1 MSHEPMHK
9 IIRLKRYEQPPEGYF
24 DGFLSEFHRRQRAEL
39 LRPSL
44 YGLFK
49 ERFVL
54 FLEELRVP
62 AMGFAGAAAVASIA
76 CVVIVRLTPA
86 STGPTIQQV
95 SYSTATAPLFIGAP
109 RQQVSFPS
117 STSSNQ
123 GIPPVTG
130 NILFQGRPGTPT
142 GIPDQ
147 NPGPSR

>member
-24 DGFLSEFHRRQRAEL
+24 DGFLREFHRRQRAEL

-95 SYSTATAPLFIGAP
+95 SYSTATSPLFIGAP

-117 STSSNQ
+117 STTPTQ
-123 GIPPVTG
+123 GILPVTG
-130 NILFQGRPGTPT
+130 NLLLPGRAENPA
-142 GIPDQ
+142 GIPEQ
-147 NPGPSR
+147 NPGPAR

>member
-24 DGFLSEFHRRQRAEL
+24 DGFLREFHRRQRAEL

-62 AMGFAGAAAVASIA
+62 AMGFAGAAAVATIA
-76 CVVIVRLTPA
+76 CAVIVRLTPA
-86 STGPTIQQV
+86 SSGPTIQQV
-95 SYSTATAPLFIGAP
+95 SYSPGTAPLFIGAP

-117 STSSNQ
+117 PTIPTQ
-123 GIPPVTG
+123 GILPVTG
-130 NILFQGRPGTPT
+130 KLPFAGSNGLPLQA
-142 GIPDQ
+142 
-147 NPGPSR
+147 PGPAR